1 MADHPPGT
9 REKATT
15 AEQQGKVKRI
25 VEGVLDARPGASRG
39 VVTRA
44 VRDAKRAG
52 DIELTNSRIAAAI
65 DRVYAE
71 REEARARA
79 LREADEA
86 SKAREARSTFRV
98 NEHLSLRLVDPAIV
112 QVLVDD
118 KPVDV
123 CKHVIVTIP
132 ADAEGDSIDELVDA
146 ARAAGTVDGEM
157 GRDGPVIPPETAFWA
172 HCSNVQAWADH
183 DYDTRLIDS
192 RLAFPLLRKLAAAGD
207 AAARR
212 ALGREI
218 DSRLAAGYWPTII
231 AILETVPGNL
241 EGRHLST
248 IFARLATPAARHLL
262 IDEGILDHAGE
273 HVVPDDDDPGH
284 VHLPE
289 PLHRAFLDHLAGE
302 AIDVHARFRI
312 ARHPRTSPATLER
325 LARDQD
331 RHVRRA
337 VALNPGTPRH
347 VIAALAA
354 SDPDPLVR
362 RAATR
367 RPRYDRPDMQKLP
380 RSRHG
385 DDIPF
390 VTIRGSKDPVYVN
403 IEWASQ
409 HDYHHEMPEND
420 YITRVALDLRH
431 LGIRSLDDI
440 GGLDTIP
447 RLDELDLSNNQ
458 IAILDGFSI
467 MPWITSLK
475 SLTITSIDRVTN
487 LAHMVSLETLHI
499 DSDSIKSIKDIG
511 NLILLKSL
519 FIKGPIE
526 KIEDLENLCY
536 LESLTIRSGN
546 LRRIE
551 GLNTLSNLI
560 YLDLSDN
567 QITCISNL
575 ENLKNLQTINLA
587 NNKIVKIEGIDGLE
601 NLRTINLV
609 RNPIPNVDVFK
620 ALIKSNVQN
629 VDDALNFPKARAHY
643 MKLFRQSGIEVSPW
657 VVNKM
662 ESLLEFGPELD
673 VQLF

>member
-431 LGIRSLDDI
+431 LGIESLDEI
-440 GGLDTIP
+440 KGLDTIP
-447 RLDELDLSNNQ
+447 YLDEIYLGDNSIRSLAG
-458 IAILDGFSI
+458 IEI
-467 MPWITSLK
+467 MPWVMGVKKISADNNTISTFPDINNLLRLEVLSL
-475 SLTITSIDRVTN
+475 N
-487 LAHMVSLETLHI
+487 
-499 DSDSIKSIKDIG
+499 
-511 NLILLKSL
+511 
-519 FIKGPIE
+519 
-526 KIEDLENLCY
+526 
-536 LESLTIRSGN
+536 
-546 LRRIE
+546 
-551 GLNTLSNLI
+551 
-560 YLDLSDN
+560 
-567 QITCISNL
+567 
-575 ENLKNLQTINLA
+575 
-587 NNKIVKIEGIDGLE
+587 NNKIEGFPKELGNITLTTLVLVNNDICNLEGIESFPNIEYLSLE
-601 NLRTINLV
+601 N
-609 RNPIPNVDVFK
+609 NPIINGEALTQLKGLRKIYLSRTRICNVNFLLDLPNLQEVGLAKINGFNIPNEVIDVLRNRHVDV
-620 ALIKSNVQN
+620 
-629 VDDALNFPKARAHY
+629 
-643 MKLFRQSGIEVSPW
+643 GI
-657 VVNKM
+657 
-662 ESLLEFGPELD
+662 
-673 VQLF
+673 